1 MSDVLGMSFTVI
13 TQVSPIHAHAAPAE
27 ADATSYHITS
37 DEQLLNASEE
47 HPLTRLRRKGPD
59 ALSDGE
65 LVALLLQP
73 WLGDSALSVALS
85 LLKTHK
91 GLRGLRKIVTLPHLA
106 AAIGGEEIRAALLAA
121 FSLAERSALEPLTR
135 GESYTSSK
143 DSRRYLQQRLGDRES
158 EVFAALFLDTRH
170 RLIEYRE
177 LFFGTVDATNVYFR
191 EVLRIAMSLNCAALV
206 LCHNHPSG
214 DTKPSD
220 ADIEITRSLRGLLEL
235 VDVRIL
241 DHIVVTSNASC
252 SMMEL
257 GLI

>member
-1 MSDVLGMSFTVI
+1 MSI
-13 TQVSPIHAHAAPAE
+13 QISPIHAHVAPAE
-27 ADATSYHITS
+27 ADATNYHITS
-37 DEQLLNASEE
+37 GKELPKSGDE
-47 HPLTRLRRKGPD
+47 HPVARLRRKGPD

-73 WLGDSALSVALS
+73 WFGDGALPTALA
-85 LLKTHK
+85 LLHRYK
-91 GLRGLRKIVTLPHLA
+91 GLRGLRKAVKLPNLA
-106 AAIGGEEIRAALLAA
+106 SQIGGEDIRAALLAA
-121 FSLAERSALEPLTR
+121 FSLAERSALEPLNR

-143 DSRRYLQQRLGDRES
+143 DSRRYLELRIGDLES

-214 DTKPSD
+214 NARPSD
-220 ADIEITRSLRGLLEL
+220 ADIEITRSLRSLLEL
-235 VDVRIL
+235 VDVRLL